1 LGLNT
6 LSDKPPMVS
15 KCRGT
20 PINGVMVCMKR
31 GRSGALEALLCTGW
45 GLGIC
50 SIALLQSS
58 PSNSPPGF
66 KLVGRLRDGGVT
78 IRSVDS
84 IGGNWWQLALGLLNW
99 TAANGSD
106 SRRVATRIGLP
117 QLNGSK
123 WQRVATRFGPP
134 QLDGRGW
141 QRVATRT
148 ELAQLDGCGWQR
160 MAASGNSHWAC
171 SAGRQQMAA
180 SGNSHW
186 ACSAG

>member
-1 LGLNT
+1 MGLNT

-58 PSNSPPGF
+58 PINSPPGF

-78 IRSVDS
+78 ICSSTLLVGT
-84 IGGNWWQLALGLLNW
+84 GGNSHWACSTGRQPC
-99 TAANGSD
+99 
-106 SRRVATRIGLP
+106 R
-117 QLNGSK
+117 
-123 WQRVATRFGPP
+123 QR
-134 QLDGRGW
+134 L
-141 QRVATRT
+141 
-148 ELAQLDGCGWQR
+148 
-160 MAASGNSHWAC
+160 AASGNSHWAS
-171 SAGRQQMAA
+171 SAERQQM
-180 SGNSHW
+180 GNIVAPRGSCHLFNPSLTSIGFKRG
-186 ACSAG
+186 AL